1 MSQQGR
7 NVHSPH
13 LQEKARIVVVLLRGH
28 LEAKRDASE
37 VGVRMLSLPLPAPP
51 LADSWW
57 PLSSHL
63 LQGASPACCVPALSS
78 SSPEPPLTESLVPL
92 CPGTS
97 RVWNTVHLIE
107 PTARSSCCRLGVS
120 EAKEGGG
127 PLQSCLLVLS
137 LLPPRG
143 MGKVALIALL
153 PGLAGTP
160 PMVGVPGCI
169 FNPSSLQEGDEGLQ
183 GQPCSGLAFG
193 VHTSNPAQWECLLF
207 FCLSISCL
215 FL

>member
-1 MSQQGR
+1 MSQQGG
-7 NVHSPH
+7 NVRSPH

-107 PTARSSCCRLGVS
+107 PTARSSCCRGGWGFQRPR
-120 EAKEGGG
+120 KEVG
-127 PLQSCLLVLS
+127 PCRAAS
-137 LLPPRG
+137 LCYLCYLP
-143 MGKVALIALL
+143 
-153 PGLAGTP
+153 
-160 PMVGVPGCI
+160 
-169 FNPSSLQEGDEGLQ
+169 EGWGRWL
-183 GQPCSGLAFG
+183 
-193 VHTSNPAQWECLLF
+193 
-207 FCLSISCL
+207 
-215 FL
+215 